1 MHHWKQ
7 IKRFNERVATLGTQ
21 AFGSIW
27 TFWAFFAWGLLG
39 MLPWLSSDVKN
50 LVLLISSAWIQLW
63 ALPLLA
69 VGSSVL
75 NRASEK
81 RAKEDHTI
89 LHDEIKLLREEMA
102 VLQEIRQLLETITN
116 PSK

>member
-1 MHHWKQ
+1 MRHV
-7 IKRFNERVATLGTQ
+7 KRFNERVARLGTE

-27 TFWAFFAWGLLG
+27 TFWAFFTWGLLG
-39 MLPWLSSDVKN
+39 MLPWLSADVKN

-69 VGSSVL
+69 VGSSVM

-81 RAKEDHTI
+81 RAKEDHKI

-102 VLQEIRQLLETITN
+102 VLQEIRSELQTIT
-116 PSK
+116 KGK